1 MRDFSRASVSVS
13 PSEYASWGE
22 ARSDLMVE
30 MKRPLKAAMTAA
42 VAAAG
47 PGVHADKL
55 RAEFDAEERQLEVQL
70 DHTPLEMH
78 LELEVAYNF
87 LSK

>member
-1 MRDFSRASVSVS
+1 
-13 PSEYASWGE
+13 
-22 ARSDLMVE
+22 MVE

-42 VAAAG
+42 VNAAG
-47 PGVHADKL
+47 PGAKADEI
-55 RAEFDAEERQLEVQL
+55 RAEFDAEERQMEVNL
-70 DHTPLEMH
+70 DHAPLEMH